1 LLVHAEP
8 GLGRVI
14 REMGAAVMRYEQCE
28 PGIEVNGESLGATV
42 DAFKQYP
49 AVVSKYLVKHGL
61 VKTTNGKPD
70 NVDRS
75 AWYPLDKW
83 LAAYHEIAREIGLN
97 SLYTIG
103 KKIPENA
110 TFPAHLSDIRAGLR
124 SLDIA
129 YHLNHRKNGVMMFD
143 AATGVMLE
151 GIGHYQV
158 ELVGE
163 ERKATIVCEEPYPCE
178 FDRGL
183 ITALANRFEP
193 MAKTIHDNSAPCRK
207 KGANTCTYLVSW

>member
-1 LLVHAEP
+1 MH
-8 GLGRVI
+8 
-14 REMGAAVMRYEQCE
+14 YEQCE
-28 PGIEVNGESLGATV
+28 PGIEVNGESLGATI

-49 AVVSKYLVKHGL
+49 TVVAKYMAKYGL
-61 VKTTNGKPD
+61 VKVVNGKTEPI
-70 NVDRS
+70 DRS

-83 LAAYHEIAREIGLN
+83 LAAYQAIARDVGLN

-110 TFPAHLSDIRAGLR
+110 AFPPHLTDIKSALT

-129 YHLNHRKNGVMMFD
+129 YHLNHRKNGVLMFD
-143 AATGVMLE
+143 PKTGVMLE
-151 GIGHYQV
+151 GIGHVRV
-158 ELVGE
+158 EFKDEDKRAIV
-163 ERKATIVCEEPYPCE
+163 VCEQPYPCE

-193 MAKTIHDNSAPCRK
+193 MAKTVHDNSAPCRK
-207 KGANTCTYLVSW
+207 KGDSSCTYIVSW

>member
-1 LLVHAEP
+1 
-8 GLGRVI
+8 
-14 REMGAAVMRYEQCE
+14 MRYEECE

-49 AVVSKYLVKHGL
+49 AIVSKYLVKYGL
-61 VKTTNGKPD
+61 VRTANGKPESI
-70 NVDRS
+70 DRS
-75 AWYPLDKW
+75 AWYPFDKW
-83 LAAYHEIAREIGLN
+83 LAAYQEIAKEIGIN

-110 TFPAHLSDIRAGLR
+110 TFPPHLTDVKAALG

-129 YHLNHRKNGVMMFD
+129 YHLNHRKHGKLMFD
-143 AATGVMLE
+143 VNTGVMLD
-151 GIGHYQV
+151 GIGHYRV
-158 ELVGE
+158 ELAGN
-163 ERKATIVCEEPYPCE
+163 ERKATVVCEEPYPCE

-193 MAKTIHDNSAPCRK
+193 MAKTIHDNGAPCRK
-207 KGANTCTYLVSW
+207 KGENTCTYHVSW